1 MVLSLR
7 QKLTIISLLLY
18 WVGIF
23 VLAHIPI
30 PELVY
35 KARVSD
41 KSIHIL
47 AYLILVFLLWF
58 SVSADKK
65 VILRK
70 IAVWWVFL
78 AVVLYG
84 GVDELLQGH
93 TGRSCDVGDFFADIA
108 GAVWGLILFAFFT
121 FWPAL
126 LAVTG
131 ISIFFLTNLAK
142 ANLAELVPAANF
154 LFHIIA
160 YGILALVWMRNM
172 ALWFRMKAPQVKWLA
187 TALASPIAFLLA
199 VKVSSLLLGKVV
211 LVGDL
216 ILAVIGVA
224 AAVVGVF
231 VAELFKKRRPAIG

>member
-41 KSIHIL
+41 KSIHVL

-70 IAVWWVFL
+70 AAVWWVFL

-93 TGRSCDVGDFFADIA
+93 TGRSCDVGDFFADVA
-108 GAVWGLILFAFFT
+108 GAVWGLILFAFLT

-142 ANLAELVPAANF
+142 ADMAELVPAANF

-160 YGILALVWMRNM
+160 YGILALVWIRNM
-172 ALWFRMKAPQVKWLA
+172 ALWLSLKAPGVKWLV
-187 TALASPIAFLLA
+187 TALVLPIVFLLA
-199 VKVSSLLLGKVV
+199 VKVFSLLLGKTV

-216 ILAVIGVA
+216 ILAAVGIA

-231 VAELFKKRRPAIG
+231 TAELFKKRRPAIG